1 MMSRR
6 VRILLIAVAV
16 IFLVGVAGSFFIRNS
31 PHGQVVQVV
40 QDGRVLYTFDL
51 FSQDDRPI
59 QVEYD
64 GRSNSIQTQ
73 DGRIRMLKAD
83 CPDHTCIQ
91 MGWRNSAVPI
101 VCLPSHLVIQFAPS
115 HDSMDAALR

>member
-16 IFLVGVAGSFFIRNS
+16 IFLVGVAGSFFVWNS

-51 FSQDDRPI
+51 SSQDDRTI

-83 CPDHTCIQ
+83 CPNHTCIQ
-91 MGWRNSAVPI
+91 LSVMR
-101 VCLPSHLVIQFAPS
+101 
-115 HDSMDAALR
+115 ALKN